1 LAEEYAVRA
10 AVLVGIALALGGCAS
25 QMVSIRRVPD
35 QTPAADNAAA
45 AANAAAFA
53 EAAAA
58 ESGNDSAHGAEPH
71 EAYEAQEAHEAPS
84 LLTPADAPPLYTY
97 DPWERLNR
105 FTYRFNARFDEAI
118 FLPAADTYRRAPRPI
133 RAGVH
138 NFFGNLAEIDSI
150 INYTLQWRLKYGLRS
165 LERLAIN
172 STIGIGG
179 LFDVATK
186 LKLPGAPTGF
196 ATTLAKWGMHPG
208 PYLVIP
214 LLGPSTLRDGVG
226 YLGDYGAGYGINVA
240 NLYRGNISWG
250 LLVVNGIDQRANI
263 NFRYYSGGSPFEYET
278 IRFLYVRR
286 RLIEDEGL
294 HPKEPAKKTADEIP
308 AGK

>member
-1 LAEEYAVRA
+1 VRA
-10 AVLVGIALALGGCAS
+10 AALFGIVALALGGCAS
-25 QMVSIRRVPD
+25 HVASIRKVPD

-45 AANAAAFA
+45 AANAAAFT

-58 ESGNDSAHGAEPH
+58 ESGSDSARESR
-71 EAYEAQEAHEAPS
+71 ESRESLEAHEALP
-84 LLTPADAPPLYTY
+84 LLTPADAPPMYTY

-138 NFFGNLAEIDSI
+138 NFFGNLTEVDSI

-186 LKLPGAPTGF
+186 LKLPGTPTGF

-226 YLGDYGAGYGINVA
+226 YLADYGVGYGINIA

-263 NFRYYSGGSPFEYET
+263 DFRYYSGGSPFEYET

-294 HPKEPAKKTADEIP
+294 HTKEPAKKAADEIP